1 MTANERGDTV
11 TANTIA
17 QPTCPACGRD
27 DAIDLDSGDKLC
39 LNCRNEWNPRVAATT
54 TQVAVPPP
62 VLDADDRIDVADIL
76 AATSI
81 EDVLAPAL
89 TGEELM
95 RDHGMHVVH
104 LPKADDLLGK
114 FVECD
119 QDGRVG
125 LVAATEG
132 DSHIEVEFDT
142 GGRLWLAVHD
152 VTVMPDDYEPTTSEE
167 GNEGDADNAP
177 HVPTIAT
184 VASLVLVVGCEAVAD
199 DEERSLLNP
208 RIGWLPPPASDIPE
222 VEQGAAYAVATLIRF
237 YGLPKEEIMAMAAS
251 LLAGAT
257 QRVVEGDEE

>member
-1 MTANERGDTV
+1 M

-89 TGEELM
+89 TAQELM
-95 RDHGMHVVH
+95 RDHGIA
-104 LPKADDLLGK
+104 LPDATPPDDWSGRFIRNDVTGDVFLVTEDTGDEVLT
-114 FVECD
+114 CAD
-119 QDGRVG
+119 QDGGVALVG
-125 LVAATEG
+125 RTRSTL
-132 DSHIEVEFDT
+132 
-142 GGRLWLAVHD
+142 L
-152 VTVMPDDYEPTTSEE
+152 PDDYEAGDDEE

-208 RIGWLPPPASDIPE
+208 RIGWLPPPASDVPE